1 MFRILVGFVA
11 QYFQS
16 LSVALHELPSLIGFF
31 IFMVIFNQLV
41 SGTMLSF
48 SLITESMI
56 IPLSREE
63 EDCENLYIDDF
74 FWMHER
80 GVDLLVIFMF
90 AHLFRKIYL
99 NVMDLEQEY
108 AWKSGVLLFL
118 LAQVVIFLGLVLCAT
133 HLSDITLTIAS
144 NAFNTFCF
152 FIGKLY
158 WLIFTDQTL
167 NVDTLTRLAYLH
179 YVLAFVLSGLGVIH
193 GVDMHYDWKCEQG
206 DGGVKQ
212 ELNWFDEVLI
222 NELGQFLNALLFLG
236 LLCLFLYTEP
246 EALHYELFMWG
257 DVGMST
263 DIRFFGV
270 APHWYFRP
278 YMGWLVACPF
288 HYTGLIG
295 LILFFVIFYF
305 QPNIAGHQEIK
316 QYKIWKNLYVFII
329 LLSIRRTKHVLE
341 TSRVFT
347 DQDIYYKVCYT
358 IFLVCVWYAFS
369 YLPFGR
375 FFNRLGGND
384 SSLLTYFFIFVYL
397 GGNIFRFSQL
407 YNIYK
412 EYKI

>member
-1 MFRILVGFVA
+1 MFRTIVGFTA

-16 LSVALHELPSLIGFF
+16 LTVALHELPSLIGFF
-31 IFMVIFNQLV
+31 IFMIIYNQLV
-41 SGTMLSF
+41 SGVMLSF
-48 SLITESMI
+48 SLVTDSML

-63 EDCENLYIDDF
+63 EDCENLFIDDF

-90 AHLFRKIYL
+90 AHLFRKFYL

-179 YVLAFVLSGLGVIH
+179 YVLAFVLGGLGVIH

-206 DGGVKQ
+206 DGGIKQ
-212 ELNWFDEVLI
+212 ELNWFDEVLV
-222 NELGQFLNALLFLG
+222 NELGQFVNVLLFLG

-305 QPNIAGHQEIK
+305 QPNIINRGEQQAYRITWSLCLIFFAYTIALTRYTIQLNRI
-316 QYKIWKNLYVFII
+316 
-329 LLSIRRTKHVLE
+329 
-341 TSRVFT
+341 FT
-347 DQDIYYKVCYT
+347 DQEVFFKATYV
-358 IFLVCVWYAFS
+358 IF
-369 YLPFGR
+369 
-375 FFNRLGGND
+375 
-384 SSLLTYFFIFVYL
+384 
-397 GGNIFRFSQL
+397 
-407 YNIYK
+407 
-412 EYKI
+412 